1 MEKQVI
7 KVGKRKERNISLH
20 ASGEAF
26 TEGARFNES
35 LQSLPTGTQTFIPKG
50 VYHFKTNQEADSHR
64 ETCLIQGMVR
74 VASSRKNQS

>member
-26 TEGARFNES
+26 IEGARFNES
-35 LQSLPTGTQTFIPKG
+35 LQSLPTGNQTFIPKG
-50 VYHFKTNQEADSHR
+50 VYYFKTNQEADSHR

-74 VASSRKNQS
+74 VATNRKR